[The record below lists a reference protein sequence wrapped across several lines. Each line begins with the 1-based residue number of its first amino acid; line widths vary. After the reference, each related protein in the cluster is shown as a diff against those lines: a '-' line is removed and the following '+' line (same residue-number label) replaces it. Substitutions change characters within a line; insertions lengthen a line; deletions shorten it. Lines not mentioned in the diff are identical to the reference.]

1 MFNKPVTPF
10 TLSVPDSV
18 LSDLKQR
25 LKNTRWPDEIPD
37 NNWQFGAD
45 LGYLKD
51 LCTYWA
57 DEYDWRLHEGVINQ
71 FKQYKAQ
78 VAGID
83 LHFIYEE
90 GKGEN
95 PLPLL
100 LSHGWPGSVYEF
112 HKIIP
117 MLTDPES
124 YGGSPDDSF
133 TVIAPSL
140 PGFTFSYEP
149 GQARFSVEEITDAFA
164 ELMTEVLGF
173 DSFVAQGGD
182 WGGFITSRM
191 GFAYPDLLKAIHLNF
206 LAVRRDPSIVENPSE
221 EEAVFLKQLN
231 KFLKDETGYQW
242 IQGTKPQTL
251 AYGLTDSPVGLASW
265 LVEKFHTWTDHRG
278 DLDGYFG
285 RDTMLTDIML
295 YWITGAIGSS
305 FWPYYARM
313 HGPWP
318 IPIGKTVDVPMGY
331 IQFPKE
337 ILSPPRSVAD
347 LFYSDIQSWTECD
360 EGGHFAALE
369 QPESLVKDMRQF
381 FRAFRQEIFI
391 DISGLLHP
399 FCST

>member
-1 MFNKPVTPF
+1 MLNKQVKPF
-10 TLSVPDSV
+10 TLAVPDLV

-57 DEYDWRLHEGVINQ
+57 DEYDWRAHEIVINK
-71 FKQYKAQ
+71 FKQYKAR

-90 GKGEN
+90 GKGTN

-117 MLTDPES
+117 MLTDPEAH
-124 YGGSPDDSF
+124 GGSAEDSF

-140 PGFTFSYEP
+140 PGYTFSYEP
-149 GQARFSVEEITDAFA
+149 GQARFSLEEITDAFA
-164 ELMTEVLGF
+164 ELMTKVLGF

-182 WGGFITSRM
+182 WGGFVTSRM

-206 LAVRRDPSIVENPSE
+206 LAVRRDPNIVENPSA

-251 AYGLTDSPVGLASW
+251 AYGLTDSPVGLAAW

-318 IPIGKTVDVPMGY
+318 IPIGKTVDVPTGY

-337 ILSPPRSVAD
+337 IISPPRSVAD
-347 LFYSDIQSWTECD
+347 LFYSNIQSWTECD
-360 EGGHFAALE
+360 VGGHFAALE
-369 QPESLVKDMRQF
+369 QPELLVKDMRQF
-381 FRAFRQEIFI
+381 FKGFR
-391 DISGLLHP
+391 
-399 FCST
+399 